1 MQVITLNTLPENLKN
16 RSLTLSRT
24 ARSFYDSVY
33 DYCMFKWTFSSNT
46 IPFFQHYTDA
56 IIKRGLCR
64 QQAPKGGKRGGER
77 KWMWYKKKLNFP
89 WSPPLYTLLATTV
102 PFTVFPKKPCD
113 LPPPPP
119 QKKKKERKRKFL
131 LRNLIR
137 NKVQKLWNDCFT
149 DMLHETKILEFPGA
163 PKD

>member
-1 MQVITLNTLPENLKN
+1 MSPAGPE
-16 RSLTLSRT
+16 RREE
-24 ARSFYDSVY
+24 
-33 DYCMFKWTFSSNT
+33 
-46 IPFFQHYTDA
+46 
-56 IIKRGLCR
+56 G
-64 QQAPKGGKRGGER
+64 RGGER

-119 QKKKKERKRKFL
+119 KKKKKKEKEKIL

>member
-24 ARSFYDSVY
+24 SRSFYDSVY
-33 DYCMFKWTFSSNT
+33 VYCMFKWTFSSNT
-46 IPFFQHYTDA
+46 IPFFLHYTDA
-56 IIKRGLCR
+56 IRKRGLCR
-64 QQAPKGGKRGGER
+64 QQGPKGEKRGGER
-77 KWMWYKKKLNFP
+77 KWMWYKKKLDFP
-89 WSPPLYTLLATTV
+89 WSPPRYTMLATTV
-102 PFTVFPKKPCD
+102 PFTVFPF
-113 LPPPPP
+113 PPPPP
-119 QKKKKERKRKFL
+119 QKKKKKEKEKIL